1 MKNWPN
7 QFPAVGA
14 PDYSHSEL
22 FILSAS
28 TADSWWVYWHCPG
41 EISLCQA
48 WCIHSVLQLCEGL
61 HRLCLPARIQKLKGI
76 RRWELKRMTFHGNV
90 LLLSPLAWWKVCPR
104 CPEIGFLLL
113 FFSFFLQKKEPI
125 MQWGIACNVVQLR
138 CLSLLQIVWQRASLH
153 GYKTKC
159 WTTQH
164 FFFSF
169 LCEKHTRNSWM
180 VPVWQVGEIFPE
192 PQKTKCFRVQGETQE
207 LHFII
212 ACLELEQGSAESGGD
227 FKSRNKTWL
236 FLTLAVIQ
244 LSSITVPD
252 TDPWIVYSGPQISD
266 VCLSLSHSKL
276 QCSAMVTES
285 QNDRMLRG
293 WNGP

>member
-76 RRWELKRMTFHGNV
+76 WRWELKRMTFHGNV

-104 CPEIGFLLL
+104 CPEIDFLLL

-164 FFFSF
+164 FFFPSF
-169 LCEKHTRNSWM
+169 VKNIPEILEWCQYDRLEKSFQNLKKPSASECKGKHRNC
-180 VPVWQVGEIFPE
+180 I
-192 PQKTKCFRVQGETQE
+192 
-207 LHFII
+207 L
-212 ACLELEQGSAESGGD
+212 
-227 FKSRNKTWL
+227 
-236 FLTLAVIQ
+236 
-244 LSSITVPD
+244 
-252 TDPWIVYSGPQISD
+252 
-266 VCLSLSHSKL
+266 
-276 QCSAMVTES
+276 
-285 QNDRMLRG
+285 
-293 WNGP
+293 

>member
-76 RRWELKRMTFHGNV
+76 WRWELKRMTFHGNV

-104 CPEIGFLLL
+104 CPEIDFLLL

-153 GYKTKC
+153 GYKTKR

-164 FFFSF
+164 FFFLPLWKTYQKLLNGASM
-169 LCEKHTRNSWM
+169 TGWRNLSRTSKN
-180 VPVWQVGEIFPE
+180 QVL
-192 PQKTKCFRVQGETQE
+192 Q
-207 LHFII
+207 
-212 ACLELEQGSAESGGD
+212 SARGNTGTA
-227 FKSRNKTWL
+227 FYN
-236 FLTLAVIQ
+236 
-244 LSSITVPD
+244 
-252 TDPWIVYSGPQISD
+252 
-266 VCLSLSHSKL
+266 SLSWARARVSR
-276 QCSAMVTES
+276 V
-285 QNDRMLRG
+285 RG
-293 WNGP
+293 RL

>member
-76 RRWELKRMTFHGNV
+76 WRWELKRMTFHGNV

-104 CPEIGFLLL
+104 CPEIVFLLL

-164 FFFSF
+164 FFFPSF
-169 LCEKHTRNSWM
+169 VKNIPEILEWCQYDRLEKSFQNLKKPSASECKGKHRNC
-180 VPVWQVGEIFPE
+180 I
-192 PQKTKCFRVQGETQE
+192 
-207 LHFII
+207 L
-212 ACLELEQGSAESGGD
+212 
-227 FKSRNKTWL
+227 
-236 FLTLAVIQ
+236 
-244 LSSITVPD
+244 
-252 TDPWIVYSGPQISD
+252 
-266 VCLSLSHSKL
+266 
-276 QCSAMVTES
+276 
-285 QNDRMLRG
+285 
-293 WNGP
+293 

>member
-76 RRWELKRMTFHGNV
+76 WRWELKRMTFHGNV

-164 FFFSF
+164 FFFPSF
-169 LCEKHTRNSWM
+169 VKNIPEILEWCQYDRLEKSFQNLKKPSASECKGKHRNC
-180 VPVWQVGEIFPE
+180 I
-192 PQKTKCFRVQGETQE
+192 
-207 LHFII
+207 L
-212 ACLELEQGSAESGGD
+212 
-227 FKSRNKTWL
+227 
-236 FLTLAVIQ
+236 
-244 LSSITVPD
+244 
-252 TDPWIVYSGPQISD
+252 
-266 VCLSLSHSKL
+266 
-276 QCSAMVTES
+276 
-285 QNDRMLRG
+285 
-293 WNGP
+293 